1 MDLITAIVVLFG
13 GLFAGILNTV
23 VGGGSLISVPLLI
36 AVGLP
41 PHFAIG
47 TNRFAMVFN
56 TGVGAIE
63 YHRKAKFRIERA
75 LSLAVFASVGS
86 FLGAN
91 IVLQIDQEI
100 LRYVIAVLML
110 IMGGIIF
117 YKKRLGLEE
126 VGAKTSRKT
135 FASIAVL
142 SFLLGIYGGF
152 FGAGISTMF
161 TFVFVLFFGMSF
173 VGSAGMTRFVVCIL
187 SMIAVPVFLINMKVD
202 FPYGLVLATSFIV
215 GAKIGVKLAL
225 KAGNVWIRRLF
236 LLLVAISSV
245 KLLFF

>member
-1 MDLITAIVVLFG
+1 MDLITAIIVLFG
-13 GLFAGILNTV
+13 GLFAGILNTI

-36 AVGLP
+36 TVGLP
-41 PHFAIG
+41 THLAIG

-56 TGVGAIE
+56 TGVGAID
-63 YHRKAKFRIERA
+63 YHRKVRFKVKMA
-75 LSLAVFASVGS
+75 LSLAVFASMGS

-91 IVLQIDQEI
+91 IVLRIDEEN

-110 IMGGIIF
+110 IMGGVIF

-126 VGAKTSRKT
+126 GEIKTSKKT
-135 FASIAVL
+135 FASIVAL

-161 TFVFVLFFGMSF
+161 TFIFVLFLGMSF
-173 VGSAGMTRFVVCIL
+173 VGSAGMTRFIVCIL
-187 SMIAVPVFLINMKVD
+187 SMTAVPIFLINTKIN
-202 FPYGLVLATSFIV
+202 FLYGSVLAASFIV

-225 KAGNVWIRRLF
+225 KAGNVWVRRLF
-236 LLLVAISSV
+236 LLLVTISSIR
-245 KLLFF
+245 LLFF